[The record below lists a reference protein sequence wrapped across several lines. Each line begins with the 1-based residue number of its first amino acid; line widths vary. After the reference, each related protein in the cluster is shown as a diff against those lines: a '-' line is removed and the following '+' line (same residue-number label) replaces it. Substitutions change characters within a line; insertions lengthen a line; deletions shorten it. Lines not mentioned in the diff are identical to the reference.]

1 MDEECTIGPL
11 KKAALGSGPLR
22 TCDGLSSTILPGLVR
37 NVAHAL
43 SEGVKHTHR
52 PNSKQKHGQAWETPT
67 DSGKGRWMMTAV
79 PGSSHGQHSL
89 SLGPVG
95 LSLTSLPTYDRR
107 VTSPTYVPHLLRY
120 GMSWDLGSESRGR
133 WVQTT
138 AGEEQTNTLHRQSV
152 EFIEIKGKGEG
163 RERERGE
170 REKGREREG
179 ERGGG
184 KVCLPLQKN
193 GGRLEVGGA

>member
-1 MDEECTIGPL
+1 MIDWWDYGHALFDAVEFEGNVSKAPLRLSSEEVSRNSSHRPAGSGCSAGFCSVHGSWPAPHTEAMAALFLDGWQNLSFGGFSSQAGTSFISVDEECTIGPL

-43 SEGVKHTHR
+43 SEGVKHTHH

-79 PGSSHGQHSL
+79 PESSHGQHSL

-95 LSLTSLPTYDRR
+95 LSRLHCPLT
-107 VTSPTYVPHLLRY
+107 
-120 GMSWDLGSESRGR
+120 
-133 WVQTT
+133 
-138 AGEEQTNTLHRQSV
+138 
-152 EFIEIKGKGEG
+152 I
-163 RERERGE
+163 
-170 REKGREREG
+170 
-179 ERGGG
+179 GG
-184 KVCLPLQKN
+184 
-193 GGRLEVGGA
+193 